1 MSTTIHPGD
10 ALAHAADTEAALAQV
25 AKLPLV
31 KVVPLERYL
40 ARRHDGRGFAPE
52 FLTQK
57 AAEDYLILR
66 RLADPRNMWPR
77 GVSPLAASPNVPGL
91 CAGVMAIECKP
102 NAPALLLRKDETL
115 AVNTWEAP
123 TLAPVQGEWSAV
135 RRVLLWLAEDE
146 AGLDWL
152 LNWIAFKVQ
161 NPGSRPGTAILLQG
175 PPGSGKNVLYRVL
188 AHLLGPSNCVQIG
201 EADLAKP
208 YNLHFAT
215 KLIIFA
221 NELLDNHKRGGSLG
235 DGLKAMITDSEVF
248 LESKGVPRTPASNR
262 AGLLAATNRTKPIEI
277 EENDR
282 RWTVFHNKNK
292 PAEYQHPDLGMTH
305 REFLESLHAP
315 SEDDAFTPEFMVQ
328 VAAFAHAMVNR
339 AVDARR
345 VRRPHVNASREE
357 LQQLSEPVT
366 EQFLRELKESPD
378 GDWLLRDWAT
388 KSPTAPSNMHAPP
401 GPVVGKTKA
410 FTNDVLYAA
419 VCGFC
424 RVVGQKH
431 PPQKRTFLSALK
443 SAGWTEQRDSKTRGW
458 LPPWHQTGDDAT
470 ALATKVVPLTGPRS
484 SAGTSAGAAHSTAGP
499 RPGHATP
506 SNGN

>member
-1 MSTTIHPGD
+1 MAPDSGTGGQLGPLERGRVMSTTLHPGD
-10 ALAHAADTEAALAQV
+10 ALAHAADTAAALAQV
-25 AKLPLV
+25 SKLPLV

-40 ARRHDGRGFAPE
+40 ARRHDGRGFALE

-66 RLADPRNMWPR
+66 GLVDLRDMWPR
-77 GVSPLAASPNVPGL
+77 GVSPLADSPDVPDAAQLDRVQGAESGLQAGHRHPSARAPGL
-91 CAGVMAIECKP
+91 RKERALSRAR
-102 NAPALLLRKDETL
+102 APAGALQLR
-115 AVNTWEAP
+115 P
-123 TLAPVQGEWSAV
+123 
-135 RRVLLWLAEDE
+135 
-146 AGLDWL
+146 DWRGG
-152 LNWIAFKVQ
+152 
-161 NPGSRPGTAILLQG
+161 PG
-175 PPGSGKNVLYRVL
+175 
-188 AHLLGPSNCVQIG
+188 
-201 EADLAKP
+201 KP
-208 YNLHFAT
+208 YNLHFST
-215 KLIIFA
+215 KLLIFA

-235 DGLKAMITDSEVF
+235 DGLKATITDSEVF
-248 LESKGVPRTPASNR
+248 LESKGVARTAASNR

-315 SEDDAFTPEFMVQ
+315 GADDAFTPEFMRQ
-328 VAAFAHAMVNR
+328 VAAFAHAMGTR

-345 VRRPHVNASREE
+345 VRRPHTNASREE

-378 GDWLLRDWAT
+378 AEGQLRDWAMN
-388 KSPTAPSNMHAPP
+388 SPQANVMHRGGAQ
-401 GPVVGKTKA
+401 VGKTKA
-410 FTNDVLYAA
+410 FTNDALYAA

-431 PPQKRTFLSALK
+431 PPQKRTFLAALK

-470 ALATKVVPLTGPRS
+470 ALAMKVVPLTGPRS
-484 SAGTSAGAAHSTAGP
+484 AAGVSAGASHSSAEPT
-499 RPGHATP
+499 PGHATP
-506 SNGN
+506 TNGSGATR